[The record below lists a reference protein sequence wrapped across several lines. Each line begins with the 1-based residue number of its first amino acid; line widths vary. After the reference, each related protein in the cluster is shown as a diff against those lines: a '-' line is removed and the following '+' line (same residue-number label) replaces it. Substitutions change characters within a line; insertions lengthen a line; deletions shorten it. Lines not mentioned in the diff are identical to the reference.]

1 MVQSTPVIAVAISRY
16 LIQTDWERM
25 GKAVI
30 GFFLYV
36 KLFQSY
42 KSLIFIITLKQ
53 LPQQNGI
60 RTPLSTF
67 DLKSIANH
75 IGPQKYQTLLSEIE
89 GYN

>member
-1 MVQSTPVIAVAISRY
+1 MVQSTPVIAAAIDRY

-42 KSLIFIITLKQ
+42 KSLTG
-53 LPQQNGI
+53 PPDGG
-60 RTPLSTF
+60 
-67 DLKSIANH
+67 DYANNTH
-75 IGPQKYQTLLSEIE
+75 VEFRLTVL
-89 GYN
+89 